1 MSLDSTDL
9 EMIQVKFHKYA
20 VQFKR
25 VSKNNES
32 GLSIPKQR
40 FASYVA
46 AEIFESAR
54 HHATYRFILQDRLEG
69 QDMILV
75 C

>member
-1 MSLDSTDL
+1 
-9 EMIQVKFHKYA
+9 MIQAKFYKYMVA
-20 VQFKR
+20 FKGQDR
-25 VSKNNES
+25 ST
-32 GLSIPKQR
+32 GQQLSIPRQR
-40 FASYVA
+40 FVSYVA

-69 QDMILV
+69 QDMMLV